1 MPGVE
6 WAPPVISAIAAAVS
20 IYAAWRATAAD
31 RRRQEGRRIVG
42 KAIDDGNLLLAW
54 MREHGK
60 RGPEADRRY
69 EAWHEQMYAAVKSA
83 DEAQLG
89 DLNVEIPG
97 PASRTQALVVYIER
111 LREILHRL

>member
-1 MPGVE
+1 MD

-31 RRRQEGRRIVG
+31 RRRQAGRRIVG

-60 RGPEADRRY
+60 HGEEADRRY
-69 EAWHEQMYAAVKSA
+69 EAWHEQMHAAVKSA
-83 DEAQLG
+83 DEPQIGEL
-89 DLNVEIPG
+89 DVEIPG
-97 PASRTQALVVYIER
+97 APSRTQALATYIER